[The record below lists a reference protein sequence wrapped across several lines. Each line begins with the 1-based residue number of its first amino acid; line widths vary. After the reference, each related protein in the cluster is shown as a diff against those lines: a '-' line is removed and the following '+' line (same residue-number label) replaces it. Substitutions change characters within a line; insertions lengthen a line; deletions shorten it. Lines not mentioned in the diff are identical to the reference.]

1 MMTFPTVF
9 SRLSDLARL
18 PWFEAYDDRVVV
30 SDEGVG
36 PIIDVHT
43 HVALAYVRP
52 IQVDLY
58 QAHSRTEHYLP
69 ACCRL
74 DLDVYVN
81 KNFGPADLAAMKRD
95 LTLRSVTGRGM
106 RKTHTVPNLV
116 REMDELG
123 IAHSV
128 LLPIDFPALSENAE
142 NALGAAKA
150 TERIISF
157 GSVHPYTRGVRD
169 KLDAQVAAGARGVKV
184 HPAVQLVRPDDP
196 RAMKLYTLCGERDIP
211 VLWHCGPVGIE
222 PALGRY
228 LSQVRFYERPIAENP
243 KTRFILGHAGALQAD
258 MAFELVKKYPNVWL
272 ETSSQSLSAIRAMVD
287 GVPED
292 KILFGTDWPFYHQAI
307 GLAKVLIATEHKRD
321 LRHAILYAN
330 AARVLGIERRSAS
343 RIAARKGPASRP
355 S

>member
-1 MMTFPTVF
+1 MSFPTVY
-9 SRLSDLARL
+9 SSLSDLARL

-58 QAHSRTEHYLP
+58 VAHSRTEHYLP
-69 ACCRL
+69 SCCRI
-74 DLDVYVN
+74 DFDVYVN
-81 KNFGPADLAAMKRD
+81 KNFSPGDLQNMKRD
-95 LTLRSVTGRGM
+95 LTLRSVGPTGM

-123 IAHSV
+123 VVHSV
-128 LLPIDFPALSENAE
+128 LLPIDFPVLSQNAE
-142 NALGAAKA
+142 HALGAAKA
-150 TERIISF
+150 TERILSF
-157 GSVHPYTRGVRD
+157 GSVHPYARNVRD
-169 KLDAQVAAGARGVKV
+169 KLDAQLAAGARGVKV

-196 RAMKLYTLCGERDIP
+196 RAMKLYALCGERDMP
-211 VLWHCGPVGIE
+211 VLWHCGPVNIE
-222 PALGRY
+222 PKLGRY
-228 LSQVRFYERPIAENP
+228 LSQVRFYEKPIAENP
-243 KTRFILGHAGALQAD
+243 NTRFILGHAGALQAEQ
-258 MAFELVKKYPNVWL
+258 AFELVKKYPNVWV
-272 ETSSQSLSAIRAMVD
+272 ETSSQSLPTLRRMIDAL
-287 GVPED
+287 PEE

-321 LRHAILYAN
+321 LRHAILYGN

-343 RIAARKGPASRP
+343 RLTAAKRSPPSRP